1 MSENRF
7 SVSGTGLLAMCVAV
21 AFVYTVVLGPP
32 WGTATLF
39 APAKA
44 HASSAHALPRDQC
57 QEGEL
62 CFWQKAGFQGEQRTH
77 EPARTDI
84 DNCTPLGEEER
95 VGAFANLSGLPVTV
109 YESGTCD
116 TTEDFRTYPSGS
128 WVPEPPYGVGA
139 FTMWKR

>member
-1 MSENRF
+1 MTENRF
-7 SVSGTGLLAMCVAV
+7 SVGVRGLLAVCVVVAFAV
-21 AFVYTVVLGPP
+21 AFGPP
-32 WGTATLF
+32 WGTTTLF

-44 HASSAHALPRDQC
+44 HAGSANTLPRHLC

-62 CFWQKAGFQGEQRTH
+62 CFWRKADFQGGKRVH

-84 DNCTPLGEEER
+84 DNCTSLGGQER
-95 VGAFANLSGLPVTV
+95 VGSFANLSGLPVTV
-109 YESGTCD
+109 YASGTCD

-128 WVPEPPYGVGA
+128 WVPEAPYGVGA